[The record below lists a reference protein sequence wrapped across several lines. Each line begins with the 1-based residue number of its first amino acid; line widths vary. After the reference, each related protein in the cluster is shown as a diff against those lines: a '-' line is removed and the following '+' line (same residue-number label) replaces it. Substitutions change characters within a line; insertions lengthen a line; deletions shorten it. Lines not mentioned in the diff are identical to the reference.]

1 MRKLKYE
8 IIANDCIVAYAENL
22 HLAKVIL
29 SAIFDNYDGTVD
41 RVCINKVKGAE
52 DE

>member
-29 SAIFDNYDGTVD
+29 SAIFDNYDNTV
-41 RVCINKVKGAE
+41 RVCINKVEGAK